1 MTSHHSD
8 IPREAQEAANRG
20 DVIGAIKVLREAKG
34 LGLKEA
40 KEAVEAYARGVRSG
54 SSAGGEIPLSAIASL
69 HQGDFIEAIRH
80 TREATGL
87 GLKEAKEAVEGH
99 LARHP
104 SVEEQFRVAGGRSAS
119 SMERR
124 FAVIAAVVAAAA
136 GVLWFLAA
144 R

>member
-1 MTSHHSD
+1 MDDRHPE
-8 IPREAQEAANRG
+8 IPRAAQEAADRG
-20 DVIGAIKVLREAKG
+20 DVIAAIKIVREATG

-40 KEAVEAYARGVRSG
+40 KEAVEAYARGVRTG
-54 SSAGGEIPLSAIASL
+54 SSASGEIPLSAIASL
-69 HQGDFIEAIRH
+69 HQGHFIEAIKQ

-124 FAVIAAVVAAAA
+124 IAIIAVVVVVAA
-136 GVLWFLAA
+136 GLLWFLAA